1 MKKIDKKILIGITLV
16 LVSLLSLAISV
27 GFNDISEDL
36 DGVIKKT
43 YLGKDYYIIT
53 DDYDEEYDLQYR
65 SLSEYFNTDI
75 DISNLYEKQEVMN
88 YQEYS
93 RFCREWDFEQKYN
106 DEDKDYIVF
115 SYLAYGQPNIVA
127 RLATVTYDE
136 DATLYIWDDASGVT
150 GDISAYVI
158 VVPTSKDVSNVHII
172 PLYTEEEFKNIKKY
186 NSPYDPHEITVD
198 KPIIYLYPE
207 VETDI
212 SIELSYPDKL
222 ISSYPLYHGRGW
234 KVRALPNGNLI
245 DLETGRELYALYY
258 ESEDVVNYKVE
269 NEGFVVE
276 KENIITFLEEK
287 LAILGLNQKEAEEF
301 IIYWL
306 PRLQENNYNY
316 IRFASMDEINKNME
330 LKIEPVPDTMIRVIM
345 VYKGLDEKI
354 DVIPQKLKL
363 QERNGYAVVEW
374 GGVEIK

>member
-1 MKKIDKKILIGITLV
+1 MKNIDKRVIIGVVLIF
-16 LVSLLSLAISV
+16 VSLMILAISV
-27 GFNDISEDL
+27 GFDDISKDL

-93 RFCREWDFEQKYN
+93 YFCREWDFEQKYN
-106 DEDKDYIVF
+106 DEDKNYIVF

-127 RLATVTYDE
+127 RLAMVTYDE

-158 VVPTSKDVSNVHII
+158 VVPTSKDLENVHVV
-172 PLYTEEEFKNIKKY
+172 PLYTKEEFKNIKKY
-186 NSPYDPHEITVD
+186 NTPYDPYEMTVD

-363 QERNGYAVVEW
+363 QERNGYTVVEW

>member
-1 MKKIDKKILIGITLV
+1 MKNIDKRVIIGVVLIF
-16 LVSLLSLAISV
+16 VSLMILAISV
-27 GFNDISEDL
+27 GFDDISKDL

-93 RFCREWDFEQKYN
+93 YFCREWDFEQKYN
-106 DEDKDYIVF
+106 DEDKNYIVF

-127 RLATVTYDE
+127 RLAMVTYDE

-158 VVPTSKDVSNVHII
+158 VVPTSKDLENVHVV
-172 PLYTEEEFKNIKKY
+172 PLYTKEEFKNIKKY
-186 NSPYDPHEITVD
+186 NTPYDPYEMTVD

-212 SIELSYPDKL
+212 SIELSHPDKL

-363 QERNGYAVVEW
+363 QERNGYTVVEW